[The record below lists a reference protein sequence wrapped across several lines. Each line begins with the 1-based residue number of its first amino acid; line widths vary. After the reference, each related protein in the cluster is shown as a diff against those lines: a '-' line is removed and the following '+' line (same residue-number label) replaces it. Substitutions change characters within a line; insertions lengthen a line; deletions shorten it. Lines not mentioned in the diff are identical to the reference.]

1 MSARKSERV
10 LNLAICLLMTKR
22 YLTREQIRETI
33 EGYHGLTDGAFERTF
48 ERDKDDLRSMGV
60 PIETG
65 SNDAFF
71 DDELGYRI
79 RRADFELPPVDF
91 SRGEITALG
100 LASKLWEQASL
111 AEQAVSAV
119 AKLRAA
125 GFELDAVPL
134 AGLAL
139 SVGAREP
146 AFETVWNA
154 ALTRTRVTFD
164 YRGLR
169 RVVEPWHLTY
179 RNGAWYLQGLDASRD
194 APRVFKLARFE
205 STPELDGKPGAYQ
218 VPDGVDP
225 GMVMRWIDPAGPDA
239 EASLAIRGGRAPEL
253 RRRGYPSPS
262 APGVPPGFEAW
273 VVPYSTGGDFVGEI
287 ARFADDVL
295 VLGPDDL
302 RTALIRHLKAVAR

>member
-1 MSARKSERV
+1 
-10 LNLAICLLMTKR
+10 MTKR

-71 DDELGYRI
+71 DDEVGYRI

-91 SRGEITALG
+91 SPGEITALG

-154 ALTRTRVTFD
+154 ALTRTRIAFD
-164 YRGLR
+164 YHGVR
-169 RVVEPWHLTY
+169 RVVDPWHLTY
-179 RNGAWYLQGLDASRD
+179 RNGAWYLHGLDASRD

-205 STPELDGKPGAYQ
+205 STPVLSGKPGAYQ
-218 VPDGVDP
+218 VPDGVEP
-225 GMVMRWIDPAGPDA
+225 GAVMRWIDPAGPDA
-239 EASLAIRGGRAPEL
+239 EAAVAIREGRAPEL
-253 RRRGYPSPS
+253 RRRGRPDPTVGDLPS
-262 APGVPPGFEAW
+262 GFEGW
-273 VVPYSTGGDFVGEI
+273 RVPYSTSGDFVGEV

-295 VLGPDDL
+295 VLGPGDL
-302 RTALIRHLKAVAR
+302 RAALIRHLKAVTR